1 MKENENGLAYI
12 QMLYNIFH
20 RIIEL
25 VKEWFDLF
33 LQEYFCYCKYYN
45 HDISVMK
52 LDYFVSTIIV
62 QPNIFCSWVSILN
75 IQKKSVVESN
85 NGKCK

>member
-52 LDYFVSTIIV
+52 LDYCVSTIIV
-62 QPNIFCSWVSILN
+62 QPNIFLLVSIDFEHSKE
-75 IQKKSVVESN
+75 IGCRIK
-85 NGKCK
+85 